1 MGGFKTTGVY
11 PIDRNAIN
19 IKAKDIVANNELG
32 FIPLC
37 SPMPSALEK
46 PRKLP
51 TFTEV
56 ELERFQ
62 DRYELEAQ
70 NPQDGNRYQQWV
82 KMYHPN
88 QQIEQPDT
96 TSSAMKVLMSAP
108 SSEIDKF
115 FPALPSPV
123 LPSVKSTSCGRVL
136 TSCESLKLLEEK
148 KQKKEEILK
157 KGGAKKA
164 KRGAEDAKRAAA
176 IDCKE
181 SAEEN

>member
-19 IKAKDIVANNELG
+19 IKAKDTVANNELG

-46 PRKLP
+46 TRKLP

-62 DRYELEAQ
+62 EIYELEAQ
-70 NPQDGNRYQQWV
+70 NSQDGNRYQQWV
-82 KMYHPN
+82 KMYHPD

-96 TSSAMKVLMSAP
+96 TSSTMKV
-108 SSEIDKF
+108 
-115 FPALPSPV
+115 
-123 LPSVKSTSCGRVL
+123 
-136 TSCESLKLLEEK
+136 
-148 KQKKEEILK
+148 
-157 KGGAKKA
+157 
-164 KRGAEDAKRAAA
+164 
-176 IDCKE
+176 
-181 SAEEN
+181 

>member
-1 MGGFKTTGVY
+1 MLWSIEGEVCHKYTATTGKAVNRFVFCKLLNEAWVQSMSASNIMGGFKTTGVY

-19 IKAKDIVANNELG
+19 IKAKDTVANNELG

-82 KMYHPN
+82 KMYHPD

-96 TSSAMKVLMSAP
+96 TSSTMKV
-108 SSEIDKF
+108 
-115 FPALPSPV
+115 
-123 LPSVKSTSCGRVL
+123 
-136 TSCESLKLLEEK
+136 
-148 KQKKEEILK
+148 
-157 KGGAKKA
+157 
-164 KRGAEDAKRAAA
+164 
-176 IDCKE
+176 
-181 SAEEN
+181 